1 MVWDCGV
8 AMDGDAGKCSDEPE
22 KIAFQKVG
30 LRFRFRFIGLIARG
44 LKITKFEITNSKVPI
59 HFNTMQ

>member
-1 MVWDCGV
+1 
-8 AMDGDAGKCSDEPE
+8 MDGDAGKCSDEPE

-44 LKITKFEITNSKVPI
+44 LKITKFKITNSKVPI